1 LNFILKKILRKK
13 TKKHKIFEIFFFDN
27 LVGSTLGYHPKSIWT
42 IFKAPN
48 AS

>member
-13 TKKHKIFEIFFFDN
+13 SKKHKNFEIFFFDN
-27 LVGSTLGYHPKSIWT
+27 LVGTLGYHPKSIWT
-42 IFKAPN
+42 IFKAAN